1 MRPDEFDYVRAD
13 SVDHALELLADDPAA
28 ELLAGGHSFLPRLK
42 RGHVDPDTV
51 VDVGEIDALRGI
63 TGVDDGD
70 AVRIGAL
77 TTYATVEATDGLRPE
92 APALVE
98 AVGATADTQIR
109 NRATVG
115 GNLVAP
121 YPVSDLSA
129 AAVAGDV
136 TLVFEGVD
144 GERRVEA
151 EAFLRVPH
159 ATVGATELLT
169 RIEVPHAT
177 GAVGGAYVK
186 RSSTTSRY
194 TLLGVAVRLAVRDGT
209 VSNAGVAVTGVTDHA
224 VRLPSVEG
232 ALGGATLD
240 GETIAAAAAQATA
253 DVDEST
259 MKDDSEASAAFRA
272 DVLPVE
278 TERAL
283 ERAAAR
289 ADARPPA

>member
-13 SVDHALELLADDPAA
+13 SVDHALELLADDPAV

-42 RGHVDPDTV
+42 QGHVDPDTV
-51 VDVGEIDALRGI
+51 VDIGEIDALRGV
-63 TGVDDGD
+63 TDDGD
-70 AVRIGAL
+70 AIRIGAL
-77 TTYATVEATDGLRPE
+77 TTYATVEATDGVRPK
-92 APALVE
+92 APALAE
-98 AVGATADTQIR
+98 AIGATADTQIR

-115 GNLVAP
+115 GNLLTP

-136 TLVFEGVD
+136 TLVFEGFD
-144 GERRVEA
+144 GEHRVEA
-151 EAFLRVPH
+151 ETFLRAPH
-159 ATVGATELLT
+159 ATVGATDLLT

-186 RSSTTSRY
+186 RSTTTSRY
-194 TLLGVAVRLAVRDGT
+194 TLLGVAVRLAVGDGT
-209 VSNAGVAVTGVTDHA
+209 VSDAGVAVTGATDHA
-224 VRLPSVEG
+224 VRLPSVED
-232 ALGGATLD
+232 ALDGTTLD
-240 GETIAAAAAQATA
+240 GETIRAAAARATA

-259 MKDDSEASAAFRA
+259 MRDDSEASAAFRA

-283 ERAAAR
+283 ERAATR